1 MAKLLYSA
9 KTPDGKASQGYVDAG
24 SAREARDKLAASG
37 LQDIVLHQE
46 VGIASQNGA
55 LTAGLDPVAL
65 AQLAQFQLRLRA
77 APGLKTVMGEIAR
90 RGAIW
95 IGADLLLVAYGVVT
109 GRMLPIVV
117 ALTLLAFP
125 FVRAAWMHRHADR
138 YQELI
143 KAFALGQWQRVIE
156 LAAMLREAAA
166 KSQQLAFDLDVR
178 LAAIRARNGDLAGAA
193 RDLEPWRA
201 KLAAS
206 LGLFEARVAS
216 VHSAAGDREGYV
228 RLMGQSY
235 EASRH
240 EAPRALDYALAHAR
254 YGDAAQAQWLLA
266 QIDAALLPPQGKAF
280 LLWTRGLVALRHGQ
294 GDALDLLAQ
303 ATAEFLQRCAMPAA
317 WTALAYCTCDHAIA
331 LSQAGRK
338 EDAKRQMAHV
348 WPIVAA
354 NADKPLMRLL
364 QTEGLAAA

>member
-9 KTPDGKASQGYVDAG
+9 RTADGKASQGFVEAD
-24 SAREARDKLAASG
+24 SARQARDKLAASG
-37 LQDIVLHQE
+37 LRDIVLHQE
-46 VGIASQNGA
+46 VGIASQGGA
-55 LTAGLDPVAL
+55 LAAGLDPVAL

-77 APGLKTVMGEIAR
+77 APGLKTVMAEIAR
-90 RGAIW
+90 RGAPW
-95 IGADLLLVAYGVVT
+95 ICGDLLLLAYGLWT

-138 YQELI
+138 YQELL
-143 KAFALGQWQRVIE
+143 KAFALGQWERVTE
-156 LAAMLREAAA
+156 LATMLRSAAV

-178 LAAIRARNGDLAGAA
+178 LAAIRARRGDLAGAA
-193 RDLEPWRA
+193 RELEPWRA

-206 LGLFEARVAS
+206 LGLFEARLAS
-216 VHSAAGDREGYV
+216 VHSAAGDREGFV

-240 EAPRALDYALAHAR
+240 EPARTLDYALAHAR
-254 YGDAAQAQWLLA
+254 YGDTAQAESLLA
-266 QIDAALLPPQGKAF
+266 QLDASLLPPQGKGF
-280 LLWTRGLVALRHGQ
+280 LLWTRGLVALRHGG
-294 GDALDLLAQ
+294 GDAPDLLGQ
-303 ATAEFLQRCAMPAA
+303 ATAEFLQRSAMPAA